1 IMNLAFGNALGT
13 GCRYCIFL
21 PYCKLNKSQ
30 VLLFKRNSDL
40 NEYIAKKRAEGIKI
54 GFVPTMGALH
64 AGHISLIKLSR
75 NKAEITICSIFV
87 NPTPFNDPSDYE
99 KYPNTLRSDVDL
111 LANAGCDVLFL
122 PTITEIYPEGA
133 GASKSPIP
141 LDGLDQQLEGTSRP
155 GHFQGVAQVVKRLLD
170 LVKPELLILGQKD
183 FQQVLIIKK
192 MIRHFQIPV
201 DIIQG
206 AIIREPNGLA
216 MSSRNL
222 RLSRDAREKAG
233 VIYEALSHVKEHYG
247 KIECDVLIARA
258 KEMILEKLE
267 GATIDYLLI
276 ADSETLMER
285 DSNNN
290 REKVLLAAVWVEGV
304 RLLDNIILTNE

>member
-1 IMNLAFGNALGT
+1 
-13 GCRYCIFL
+13 
-21 PYCKLNKSQ
+21 

-87 NPTPFNDPSDYE
+87 NPTQFNDPSDYE

-122 PTITEIYPEGA
+122 PTITEIYPDGLDLTN
-133 GASKSPIP
+133 SPIP
-141 LDGLDQQLEGTSRP
+141 LNGLDKQLEGASRP

-170 LVKPELLILGQKD
+170 LVKPDLLFLGQKD

-201 DIIQG
+201 EVVRA
-206 AIIREPNGLA
+206 AIVREENGLA
-216 MSSRNL
+216 MSSRNV
-222 RLSRDAREKAG
+222 RLSKDAREKVG
-233 VIYEALSHVKEHYG
+233 VIYKALSYVKERYR
-247 KIECDVLIARA
+247 KIECDLLIARA

-276 ADSETLMER
+276 ADSETLMET

-304 RLLDNIILTNE
+304 RLLDNILLS

>member
-1 IMNLAFGNALGT
+1 M
-13 GCRYCIFL
+13 
-21 PYCKLNKSQ
+21 
-30 VLLFKRNSDL
+30 LLFKRNSDL

-87 NPTPFNDPSDYE
+87 NPTQFNDPSDYE

-122 PTITEIYPEGA
+122 PTITEIYPDGLDLTN
-133 GASKSPIP
+133 SPIP
-141 LDGLDQQLEGTSRP
+141 LNGLDKQLEGASRP

-170 LVKPELLILGQKD
+170 LVKPDLLFLGQKD
-183 FQQVLIIKK
+183 FQQVLVVRK
-192 MIRHFQIPV
+192 MIEHFNMPV
-201 DIIQG
+201 EVVRA
-206 AIIREPNGLA
+206 AIVREENGLA
-216 MSSRNL
+216 MSSRNV
-222 RLSRDAREKAG
+222 RLSKDAREKVG
-233 VIYEALSHVKEHYG
+233 VIYKALSYVKERYR

-276 ADSETLMER
+276 ADSETLMET

-304 RLLDNIILTNE
+304 RLLDNLILTNE

>member
-1 IMNLAFGNALGT
+1 
-13 GCRYCIFL
+13 
-21 PYCKLNKSQ
+21 

-87 NPTPFNDPSDYE
+87 NPTQFNDPSDYE
-99 KYPNTLRSDVDL
+99 KYPNTLPTDVDL
-111 LANAGCDVLFL
+111 LAEAGCDVLFL

-170 LVKPELLILGQKD
+170 LVKPDLLILGQKD
-183 FQQVLIIKK
+183 FQQVLVVRK
-192 MIRHFQIPV
+192 MIEHFNMSV
-201 DIIQG
+201 EVVRA
-206 AIIREPNGLA
+206 AIVREENGLA
-216 MSSRNL
+216 MSSRNV
-222 RLSRDAREKAG
+222 RLSKDAREKVG
-233 VIYEALSHVKEHYG
+233 VIYKALSYVKERYR
-247 KIECDVLIARA
+247 KIECDVLIERA

-276 ADSETLMER
+276 ADSETLMET

-304 RLLDNIILTNE
+304 RLLDNILLS